1 MQGWLGPALVA
12 ALVSGL
18 ITALGWFVS
27 YVLGTRL
34 ETRRRQERVTDVQ
47 TALAAEI
54 RSFFARS
61 QHVDIREHGKRMET
75 WILAEG
81 QQNTPF
87 VPQEPDF
94 LVFRSIAPE
103 IHILPKPVI
112 DPVVLFY
119 TQAATLALFA
129 SDLRSERYLSLD
141 PASKNEMY
149 QDYLGLMNYAFQLAD
164 YALKALQESLEDE
177 RID

>member
-1 MQGWLGPALVA
+1 MEGWLGPALVA

-27 YVLGTRL
+27 FILGTRQ
-34 ETRRRQERVTDVQ
+34 EMRRRQERVTDVQ

-61 QHVDIREHGKRMET
+61 QHLDIREHGKNMES
-75 WILAEG
+75 WILADG

-94 LVFRSIAPE
+94 PVFRAIAAE
-103 IHILPKPVI
+103 IHILPQAVI

-119 TQAATLALFA
+119 TQATTLALFA
-129 SDLRSERYLSLD
+129 ADLRAERYRSLD
-141 PASKNEMY
+141 PYSKNEMY
-149 QDYLGLMNYAFQLAD
+149 QDYLGLMDYAYQLAD
-164 YALKALQESLEDE
+164 HALKALRKSLANE
-177 RID
+177 RND